1 MNKVCYNGDFIEND
15 EILLN
20 HVKRG
25 FNYGDGLFETIRV
38 SNGKSLFLKAHFK
51 RFFQGLD
58 QLKIDYS
65 NTSSLFLSQKINELI
80 HLNNIHEG
88 GRIRLSAFRSGEGSY
103 SPTSNLLSYIIEIFP
118 LDDNLYTTNVKGYA
132 VDLFNDLKKTYNNF
146 SLYKTSN
153 SLVYVMASIF
163 AKENNFDDVLIL
175 NELGNVIESTNSNI
189 FISSNGV
196 LYTPPL
202 AEGCIGGI
210 MRMKLIN
217 LAISK
222 GIVVYENKMPPQHLM
237 AADEILFT
245 NTIQGIRWVGKYKDK
260 RYFNSMAKRLND
272 ALNEDIFNYQTDLM
286 ES

>member
-1 MNKVCYNGDFIEND
+1 
-15 EILLN
+15 LN